1 MSLIPFFS
9 DEIIQESRESQLKL
23 EQCEKFASDD
33 GNFENVEDFATRL
46 VLWNSLQ
53 INPLP
58 LYLEELEPSVGTN
71 ALDRTED
78 LDMEV
83 SSEFDFAQAKLKQKT
98 TELEDL
104 KFLIQKSSEVEIEPE
119 IIENETKKQKQ
130 KGSVITDGKQLCGID
145 LILNSQVKGLKYKN
159 RNSKVLHPNSI
170 KLFENPEDAFKHLCD
185 GCSEVFET
193 KGLYPLST
201 WCPHCSKGIF
211 FSSFLLIKEEIT
223 SCEIRYFHI

>member
-1 MSLIPFFS
+1 M
-9 DEIIQESRESQLKL
+9 KL

-58 LYLEELEPSVGTN
+58 LYLEEPKPPVV
-71 ALDRTED
+71 RTEN

-83 SSEFDFAQAKLKQKT
+83 SIEFDFEQDKIKQKA

-104 KFLIQKSSEVEIEPE
+104 KFLIQKSSEIEIEPE
-119 IIENETKKQKQ
+119 IIENETKKQKH
-130 KGSVITDGKQLCGID
+130 KGSVITDGKHLSGID
-145 LILNSQVKGLKYKN
+145 LILNSQLKGLKYKN
-159 RNSKVLHPNSI
+159 RYSKVLHPDNM
-170 KLFENPEDAFKHLCD
+170 KLFENPMEDSEDAFKHLCD

-201 WCPHCSKGIF
+201 WCPHCSKGND
-211 FSSFLLIKEEIT
+211 
-223 SCEIRYFHI
+223 

>member
-1 MSLIPFFS
+1 M
-9 DEIIQESRESQLKL
+9 KL
-23 EQCEKFASDD
+23 EQCEQFASDD

-58 LYLEELEPSVGTN
+58 LYLEEPKPAVGTRSFV
-71 ALDRTED
+71 RTED

-83 SSEFDFAQAKLKQKT
+83 SSEFAFEQAKLKQKA

-119 IIENETKKQKQ
+119 IIENETKKPKQ
-130 KGSVITDGKQLCGID
+130 KGTVITDGKQLSGID
-145 LILNSQVKGLKYKN
+145 LILNSQLKGLKYKN
-159 RNSKVLHPNSI
+159 RYSKVLHPDNM
-170 KLFENPEDAFKHLCD
+170 KLFENPMEDSEDAFKHLCD

-201 WCPHCSKGIF
+201 WCPHCSKGND
-211 FSSFLLIKEEIT
+211 
-223 SCEIRYFHI
+223 

>member
-1 MSLIPFFS
+1 M
-9 DEIIQESRESQLKL
+9 KL

-58 LYLEELEPSVGTN
+58 LYLEEPKPAVGTRS
-71 ALDRTED
+71 LVRTED

-83 SSEFDFAQAKLKQKT
+83 SSEFDFEQAKLKQKA

-130 KGSVITDGKQLCGID
+130 KGSVITDGEQLSGID
-145 LILNSQVKGLKYKN
+145 LILNSQLKGLKYKN
-159 RNSKVLHPNSI
+159 RYSKVILHPDNM
-170 KLFENPEDAFKHLCD
+170 KLFENPIEDSEDAFKHLCD

-201 WCPHCSKGIF
+201 WCPHCSKGN
-211 FSSFLLIKEEIT
+211 L
-223 SCEIRYFHI
+223 